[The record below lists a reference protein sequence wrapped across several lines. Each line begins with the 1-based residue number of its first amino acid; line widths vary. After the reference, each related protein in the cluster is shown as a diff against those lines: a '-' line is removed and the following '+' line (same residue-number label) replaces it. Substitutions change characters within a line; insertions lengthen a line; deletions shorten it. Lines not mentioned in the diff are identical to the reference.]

1 MKMKRVILTL
11 LSVAFAWSVLAQ
23 QGTVK
28 ATVWDE
34 EARTGIPGAVV
45 EVSPKAKPDR
55 KKFYT
60 SGFDGVLS
68 LAGLAYGN
76 YTLSVSFLGYET
88 ATVDFKLDASVKNLG
103 RIGMRTSATQIET
116 VVKEVQS
123 MRASQKGDTL
133 SYNAGAFKV
142 AADAD
147 VEGLLKKM
155 PGITVSNGTVEAQG
169 EEVKKVFVDGK
180 EFFGE
185 DVTTAIQ
192 SLPAEAV
199 DRVEVYNKLSDNAEF
214 SGMDDGEGYKAINI
228 VTHRN
233 MRQGQFG
240 KMYVGYGYDF
250 EPGTETRS
258 KYLAGGNVNI
268 FSGDSRLSVIGLFNN
283 VNQQNF
289 SFEDILGVTGSTAG
303 RHGVGQYM
311 MRPQSGVATVNAVG
325 LNYSDTWGKRDQV
338 TFQGSYFFNNTRTK
352 NLSTRDRWSEFQD
365 EEDLIQ
371 RDTLWENGRSVIT
384 NSNHRLNAR
393 IEWKISDNQSLMSRS
408 GFSYQ
413 SNAPWSLTEGRQWG
427 DSGYSNIYSQ
437 SEADRAGYSIR
448 EFLQYRAKL
457 GKIGRTITIDGDV
470 RYSDYERTSDSWSNQ
485 APAGAHDYPPLDLL
499 YQQIK
504 TPTMSYQLR
513 GNFTYTEPVSKYA
526 QLSLQYRARYEYSES
541 DRRSYTEDNQTGG
554 LALNTNLSN
563 SNNSGY
569 MTHRIGPGFRWAKE
583 RNTFVANLNYQR
595 GTLDG
600 EMIYPTAER
609 IRHTYDNFTYF
620 VMANIQFNR
629 ENSIRMFL
637 HSSTEAPGIT
647 DLQSVYDISNPQY
660 ITRGN
665 PELNPSYSHT
675 VRFHYVNS
683 NLTKGRTFMWMFSL
697 RNTSD
702 YIATNVEYNPGAI
715 EIDGVQYLPL
725 QFSSPVNLDGYW
737 NLRTHLS
744 YGFPLNFMKCN
755 LNLMAGVSYSL
766 VPSQINSQRND
777 ASNIGYDANVVLGS
791 NISENIDFTVSWMG
805 TYNEAKN
812 SLLSTAGKNR
822 YFNHSANLALKWTFW
837 KGMTLTGS
845 ASYVQ
850 YKGFTTDY
858 NDEYLL
864 CNVYLGKK
872 VFKNRRGEVQIGV
885 NDLLN
890 QNRSFVRTT
899 GSGWTQNATN
909 SVIGRYYMVQFVYNL
924 RHFGKRGSRNM
935 ADYDTAP
942 KSDGGRRPMGPPPGG
957 FRGGPGP
964 RF

>member
-11 LSVAFAWSVLAQ
+11 LSVMLAWSVMAQ
-23 QGTVK
+23 RGTVK

-34 EARTGIPGAVV
+34 EAQTGVPGAVV
-45 EVSPKAKPDR
+45 EVYPQSKPDQ
-55 KKFYT
+55 KKYYT
-60 SGFDGVLS
+60 SGFGGVLS
-68 LAGLAYGN
+68 LSGLAYGD
-76 YTLSVSFLGYET
+76 YTLSVSFLGYENT
-88 ATVDFKLDASVKNLG
+88 KVDFKLDAAVKNLG
-103 RIGMRTSATQIET
+103 RIGMHSSATQIET

-199 DRVEVYNKLSDNAEF
+199 DRIEVYNKLSDNAEF

-228 VTHRN
+228 VTHSN

-240 KMYVGYGYDF
+240 KMYAGYGYDF
-250 EPGTETRS
+250 ESGTETRS

-268 FSGDSRLSVIGLFNN
+268 FTGDSRLSAIGLFNN

-289 SFEDILGVTGSTAG
+289 SFEDILGVTGNSGGG
-303 RHGVGQYM
+303 RGVGQYM
-311 MRPQSGVATVNAVG
+311 TRPQSGVATVNAIG

-338 TFQGSYFFNNTRTK
+338 TFQGSYFFNDTRTK
-352 NLSTRDRWSEFQD
+352 NLSMRERWSEFQD
-365 EEDLIQ
+365 QEDPIQ
-371 RDTLWENGRSVIT
+371 RDTLWENGRSVTT

-393 IEWKISDNQSLMSRS
+393 IEWKISENQSLMSRT

-427 DSGYSNIYSQ
+427 DSGYSNLFSQ
-437 SEADRAGYSIR
+437 SEADRSGYNLR

-457 GKIGRTITIDGDV
+457 GKIGRTITVDGDV

-485 APAGAHDYPPLDLL
+485 APAGAEDYLPLDLL
-499 YQQIK
+499 YQRIN
-504 TPTMSYQLR
+504 TPTMSYRLR

-526 QLSLQYRARYEYSES
+526 QVSLQYRAEYEYSES
-541 DRRSYTEDNQTGG
+541 DRRSYTQDDETGE

-583 RNTFVANLNYQR
+583 RNTLVANLNYQR

-600 EMIYPTAER
+600 EMIYPAAER

-620 VMANIQFNR
+620 LMANIQFNR

-637 HSSTEAPGIT
+637 HSSTDAPDIT

-660 ITRGN
+660 IKRGN
-665 PELNPSYSHT
+665 PGLNPSYSHT
-675 VRFHYVNS
+675 LRFHYVHS
-683 NLTKGRTFMWMFSL
+683 NLTKGRTFMWMFTL

-702 YIATNVEYNPGAI
+702 YIATNVEYNPDPI
-715 EIDGVQYLPL
+715 MIDGVSYRPL
-725 QFSSPVNLDGYW
+725 QFSSPVNMDGYW

-755 LNLMAGVSYSL
+755 LNLMAGVNYSL
-766 VPSQINSQRND
+766 IPSQINSQRND

-812 SLLSTAGKNR
+812 SLLNTAGKNR
-822 YFNHSANLALKWTFW
+822 YFNHSANLSLKWTFW

-872 VFKNRRGEVQIGV
+872 VFKNRRGEIQIGV

-924 RHFGKRGSRNM
+924 RHFGKRGSKNM
-935 ADYDTAP
+935 ADYDMTP
-942 KSDGGRRPMGPPPGG
+942 KSGSGRRPMGPPPGG
-957 FRGGPGP
+957 FHGGPGH

>member
-11 LSVAFAWSVLAQ
+11 LAVMCTWSVMAQ
-23 QGTVK
+23 RGTVK

-34 EARTGIPGAVV
+34 EAQTGVPGAVV
-45 EVSPKAKPDR
+45 EVYPQSKPDQ
-55 KKFYT
+55 KKYYT
-60 SGFDGVLS
+60 SGFGGVLS
-68 LAGLAYGN
+68 LSGLAYGD
-76 YTLSVSFLGYET
+76 YTLSVSFLGYENT
-88 ATVDFKLDASVKNLG
+88 SVDFKLDAAVKNLG
-103 RIGMRTSATQIET
+103 RIGMHSSATQIET

-142 AADAD
+142 ASDAD

-199 DRVEVYNKLSDNAEF
+199 DRIEVYNKLSDNAEF

-228 VTHRN
+228 VTHSN

-240 KMYVGYGYDF
+240 KMYAGYGYDF
-250 EPGTETRS
+250 ESGTETRS

-289 SFEDILGVTGSTAG
+289 SFEDILGVTGNTGGG
-303 RHGVGQYM
+303 RGVGQYM
-311 MRPQSGVATVNAVG
+311 MRPQSGVATVNAIG

-352 NLSTRDRWSEFQD
+352 NLSTRERWSEFQD
-365 EEDLIQ
+365 QEDLIQ
-371 RDTLWENGRSVIT
+371 RDTLWENGRSVTT

-393 IEWKISDNQSLMSRS
+393 IEWKISENQSLMSRT

-413 SNAPWSLTEGRQWG
+413 SNSPWSLTYGQQWG
-427 DSGYSNIYSQ
+427 DSGYSNLFSQ
-437 SEADRAGYSIR
+437 SDADRSGYNLR

-457 GKIGRTITIDGDV
+457 GKPGRTITVDGDV
-470 RYSDYERTSDSWSNQ
+470 QYSDNERNSDSWSNQ
-485 APAGAHDYPPLDLL
+485 AAADPIAYLPLDLL
-499 YQQIK
+499 YQRIN

-526 QLSLQYRARYEYSES
+526 QVSLQYRFTYEYSES
-541 DRRSYTEDNQTGG
+541 DRRSYTLDDETGE

-569 MTHRIGPGFRWAKE
+569 MTHRIGPGFRWAKD
-583 RNTFVANLNYQR
+583 RNTFVANLNYQW

-600 EMIYPTAER
+600 KMIYPTAER
-609 IRHTYDNFTYF
+609 IRHNYDIPTYF

-637 HSSTEAPGIT
+637 HSSTNPPSIT
-647 DLQSVYDISNPQY
+647 NLQSVYDLSNPLY
-660 ITRGN
+660 LSKGD
-665 PELNPSYSHT
+665 PDLSPSYNHT
-675 VRFHYVNS
+675 LRFHYVHS
-683 NLTKGRTFMWMFSL
+683 NLTKGRTFMWMFTL
-697 RNTSD
+697 LTTQD
-702 YIATNVEYNPGAI
+702 YIATNVAYNPDPI
-715 EIDGVQYLPL
+715 EIDGVLYRPL
-725 QFSSPVNLDGYW
+725 QLSSPVNMDGYW

-755 LNLMAGVSYSL
+755 LNLMAGVNYSL
-766 VPSQINSQRND
+766 IPSQINSQRND

-812 SLLSTAGKNR
+812 SLLLTAGKNR
-822 YFNHSANLALKWTFW
+822 YFNHSANLSLKWTFW

-872 VFKNRRGEVQIGV
+872 VFKNRRGEIQIGV

-924 RHFGKRGSRNM
+924 RHFGKRGSKNM
-935 ADYDTAP
+935 SDYDSTP
-942 KSDGGRRPMGPPPGG
+942 KFEGGRRPMGPPPGG
-957 FRGGPGP
+957 FHGGPGP

>member
-11 LSVAFAWSVLAQ
+11 LSVMFAWSVMAQ
-23 QGTVK
+23 RGTVK

-34 EARTGIPGAVV
+34 EAQAGVPGAVV
-45 EVSPKAKPDR
+45 EVYPQSKPDQ
-55 KKFYT
+55 KKYYT
-60 SGFDGVLS
+60 SGFGGVLS
-68 LAGLAYGN
+68 LSGLAYGD
-76 YTLSVSFLGYET
+76 YTLSVSFLGYENT
-88 ATVDFKLDASVKNLG
+88 TVDFKLDAAVKNLG
-103 RIGMRTSATQIET
+103 RIGMHSSATQIET

-199 DRVEVYNKLSDNAEF
+199 DRIEVYNKLSDNAEF

-228 VTHRN
+228 VTHSN

-240 KMYVGYGYDF
+240 KMYAGYGYDF
-250 EPGTETRS
+250 ESGTETRS

-289 SFEDILGVTGSTAG
+289 SFEDILGVTGNKGGG
-303 RHGVGQYM
+303 RGVGQYM
-311 MRPQSGVATVNAVG
+311 MRPQSGVATVNAIG

-338 TFQGSYFFNNTRTK
+338 TFQGSYFFNDTRTK
-352 NLSTRDRWSEFQD
+352 NLSTRERWSEFQD
-365 EEDLIQ
+365 QEDLIQ
-371 RDTLWENGRSVIT
+371 RDTLWENGRSVT
-384 NSNHRLNAR
+384 SNSNHRLNAR
-393 IEWKISDNQSLMSRS
+393 IEWKISENQSLMSRT

-427 DSGYSNIYSQ
+427 DSGYSNLFSQ
-437 SEADRAGYSIR
+437 SEADRSGYNIR

-457 GKIGRTITIDGDV
+457 GKIGRTITVDGDV
-470 RYSDYERTSDSWSNQ
+470 RYSDYERNSDSWSNQ
-485 APAGAHDYPPLDLL
+485 APAGETDYLPLELL
-499 YQQIK
+499 YQRIN

-526 QLSLQYRARYEYSES
+526 QVSLQYRFTYEYSES
-541 DRRSYTEDNQTGG
+541 DRRSYTLDDETGE

-569 MTHRIGPGFRWAKE
+569 MTHRIGPGFRWAKD
-583 RNTFVANLNYQR
+583 RNTFVANLNYQW

-600 EMIYPTAER
+600 KMIYPTAER
-609 IRHTYDNFTYF
+609 IRHNYDIPTYF

-637 HSSTEAPGIT
+637 HSSTNPPSIT
-647 DLQSVYDISNPQY
+647 NLQSVYDLSNPLY
-660 ITRGN
+660 LSKGD
-665 PELNPSYSHT
+665 PDLSPSYNHT
-675 VRFHYVNS
+675 LRFHYVHS
-683 NLTKGRTFMWMFSL
+683 NLTKGRTFMWMFTL
-697 RNTSD
+697 LTTQD
-702 YIATNVEYNPGAI
+702 YIATNVAYNPDPI
-715 EIDGVQYLPL
+715 EIDGVLYRPL
-725 QFSSPVNLDGYW
+725 QLSSPVNMDGYW

-755 LNLMAGVSYSL
+755 LNLMAGVNYSL
-766 VPSQINSQRND
+766 IPSQINSQRND

-812 SLLSTAGKNR
+812 SLLLAAGKNR
-822 YFNHSANLALKWTFW
+822 YFNHSANLSLKWTFW

-872 VFKNRRGEVQIGV
+872 VFKNRRGEIQIGV

-924 RHFGKRGSRNM
+924 RHFGKRGSKNM
-935 ADYDTAP
+935 SDYDTTP
-942 KSDGGRRPMGPPPGG
+942 KFEGGRRPMGPPPGG
-957 FRGGPGP
+957 FHGGPGP

>member
-11 LSVAFAWSVLAQ
+11 LSVMFAWSVMAQ
-23 QGTVK
+23 RGTVK

-34 EARTGIPGAVV
+34 EAQTGVPGAVV
-45 EVSPKAKPDR
+45 EVYPQSKPDQ
-55 KKFYT
+55 KKYYT
-60 SGFDGVLS
+60 SGFGGVLS
-68 LAGLAYGN
+68 LSGLSYGD
-76 YTLSVSFLGYET
+76 YTLSVSFLGYENT
-88 ATVDFKLDASVKNLG
+88 SVDFKLDAAVKNLG
-103 RIGMRTSATQIET
+103 RIGMHSSATQIET

-199 DRVEVYNKLSDNAEF
+199 DRIEVYNKLSDNAEF

-228 VTHRN
+228 VTHSN

-240 KMYVGYGYDF
+240 KMYAGYGYDF
-250 EPGTETRS
+250 ESGTETRS

-268 FSGDSRLSVIGLFNN
+268 FTGDSRLSVIGLFNN

-289 SFEDILGVTGSTAG
+289 SFEDILGVTGNSGGG
-303 RHGVGQYM
+303 RGVGQYM
-311 MRPQSGVATVNAVG
+311 TRPQSGVATVNAIG

-338 TFQGSYFFNNTRTK
+338 TFQGSYFFNDTRTK
-352 NLSTRDRWSEFQD
+352 NLSTRERWSEFQD
-365 EEDLIQ
+365 REDPIQ
-371 RDTLWENGRSVIT
+371 RDTLWENGRSVTT

-393 IEWKISDNQSLMSRS
+393 IEWKISDNQSLMSRT

-427 DSGYSNIYSQ
+427 DSGYSNLFSQ
-437 SEADRAGYSIR
+437 SEADRSGYNLR

-457 GKIGRTITIDGDV
+457 GKIGRTITVDGDV

-485 APAGAHDYPPLDLL
+485 APAGAEDYLPLDLL
-499 YQQIK
+499 YQRIN
-504 TPTMSYQLR
+504 TPTMSYRLR

-526 QLSLQYRARYEYSES
+526 QVSLQYRAEYEYSES
-541 DRRSYTEDNQTGG
+541 DRRSYTQDDETGE

-583 RNTFVANLNYQR
+583 RNTLVANLNYQR

-600 EMIYPTAER
+600 EMIYPAAER

-620 VMANIQFNR
+620 LMANIQFNR

-637 HSSTEAPGIT
+637 HSSTDAPDIT

-660 ITRGN
+660 IKRGN
-665 PELNPSYSHT
+665 PGLNPSYSHT
-675 VRFHYVNS
+675 LRFHYVHS
-683 NLTKGRTFMWMFSL
+683 NLTKGRTFMWMFTL

-702 YIATNVEYNPGAI
+702 YIATNVKYNPDPI
-715 EIDGVQYLPL
+715 MIDGVSYRPL
-725 QFSSPVNLDGYW
+725 QFSSPVNMDGYW

-755 LNLMAGVSYSL
+755 LNLMAGVNYSL
-766 VPSQINSQRND
+766 IPSQINSQRND

-812 SLLSTAGKNR
+812 SLLLAAGKNR
-822 YFNHSANLALKWTFW
+822 YFNHSANLSLKWTFW

-872 VFKNRRGEVQIGV
+872 VFKNRRGEIQIGV

-924 RHFGKRGSRNM
+924 RHFGKRGSKNM
-935 ADYDTAP
+935 SDYDTTP
-942 KSDGGRRPMGPPPGG
+942 KFEGGRRPMGPPPGG
-957 FRGGPGP
+957 FHGGPGP